1 MIGLKKGT
9 VELCSHEKG
18 WELEAEKT
26 IALLKSILGD
36 VIRDIQ
42 HIGSTSIPSIKAKP
56 IIDIAVAVDNFHSV
70 LVFEQELKKNGF
82 YYRPNAQTTLNNQLL
97 FACGN
102 YYEGTGDFQEQYFDT
117 EIEIYKN

>member
-26 IALLKSILGD
+26 IALLKSILGN

-56 IIDIAVAVDNFHSV
+56 IIDIAIAVDNFNSV

-82 YYRPNAQTTLNNQLL
+82 YYRPNAQATLNNQLL

>member
-9 VELCSHEKG
+9 VELCSHEKE

-56 IIDIAVAVDNFHSV
+56 IIDIAVAVDDFHSV